1 VPRLD
6 SFLQMAREQGCSD
19 VHLAVGMPP
28 LFRLN
33 GQLMP
38 IKFRELDAA
47 ELEGY
52 LFEIL
57 TGAQKR
63 RYFDGQDLDFS
74 YMSPAAGRFRV
85 NLFRKAGGVGVVL
98 RSIAG
103 VVPRLAELGLPEVL
117 HQFAHRRQGLI
128 LVTGSTGSGKS
139 TTLAALVRDIIE
151 QRAVN
156 VVTLEDPIEF
166 LYRSESSQIIQR
178 EIGTHVESFAQ
189 GLRAALRQDPD
200 VILVGELRDTETI
213 EIAMTAAETGHLVLA
228 SLHTSSATK
237 TLDRILDALPPEARQ
252 QGISFLSHHLV
263 AVVSQ
268 VLVRT
273 RDGRGRRA
281 VAEVMLQ
288 HPAISNMIRS
298 DRTFQLGEVLRTHG
312 EAGMQLLDQA
322 LLQAVEDEQIDP
334 NHAYL
339 LAQDK
344 GLFQRYAT
352 DPDLV
357 GARLGL

>member
-1 VPRLD
+1 MPRLD

-19 VHLAVGMPP
+19 VHLAVGLPP
-28 LFRLN
+28 LFRLH

-38 IKFRELDAA
+38 IKFRALDAA

-63 RYFDGQDLDFS
+63 RFFDGQDLDFS
-74 YMSPAAGRFRV
+74 YMSAAAGRFRI
-85 NLFRKAGGVGVVL
+85 NLFRKATGVGAVL

-103 VVPRLAELGLPEVL
+103 IVPRLADLGLPEVL
-117 HQFAHRRQGLI
+117 HSLSHRRQGLV

-151 QRAVN
+151 LRSVN

-166 LYRSESSQIIQR
+166 LYRSDSSQVIQR

-252 QGISFLSHHLV
+252 QGISFLSHHLI
-263 AVVSQ
+263 AVISQ

-281 VAEVMLQ
+281 VAEILMQ

-298 DRTFQLGEVLRTHG
+298 DKAFQIGEVMRTQRD
-312 EAGMQLLDQA
+312 AGMQLLDQA
-322 LLQAVEDEQIDP
+322 LLQAVEAEQIDP
-334 NHAYL
+334 NQAYL
-339 LAQDK
+339 IAQDK
-344 GLFQRYAT
+344 APFQRHAT
-352 DPDLV
+352 DPQLV